1 MMKFFP
7 QIVQNSS
14 KIFGK
19 FPQPQKVYAHVIRLN
34 GNADLLQSLT
44 DYIQFSN
51 IVMLNSM
58 LQGKCE
64 VTTTKGTQVKI
75 TPGNFHS
82 YRDVMVMQT
91 DNIYSILHG
100 IYSSVIQ
107 YQVRRSQDYEDVKL
121 ENMEYLQP
129 LDEQKNFI
137 NIMFSTSDDQ
147 KIVTATFSRPHI
159 LNSGNMSVL

>member
-1 MMKFFP
+1 
-7 QIVQNSS
+7 
-14 KIFGK
+14 
-19 FPQPQKVYAHVIRLN
+19 
-34 GNADLLQSLT
+34 
-44 DYIQFSN
+44 
-51 IVMLNSM
+51 
-58 LQGKCE
+58 
-64 VTTTKGTQVKI
+64 
-75 TPGNFHS
+75 
-82 YRDVMVMQT
+82 MQT